1 MSSVDGGGDE
11 TSIVDI
17 CKGKIV
23 DALGTDNVKVTGTY
37 STSMDV
43 YVYEFVNVSVDVVCL
58 SITSNK
64 YRYVCHV
71 THSHIFPVPVHALL
85 HMLVMLVI
93 TNHQNVAIQS
103 NKYDTIIHTMR
114 NEMK

>member
-37 STSMDV
+37 STSMYV
-43 YVYEFVNVSVDVVCL
+43 YVYESVNVSVDVVCL

-64 YRYVCHV
+64 
-71 THSHIFPVPVHALL
+71 VPVCVMSLIL
-85 HMLVMLVI
+85 ISVPFLSMLYC
-93 TNHQNVAIQS
+93 TCWS
-103 NKYDTIIHTMR
+103 
-114 NEMK
+114 